1 MSYNVATDDSYR
13 KRIALNF
20 GSIQCHVKEVAL
32 DRGFRNKAGGVHI
45 NRLSR
50 EGHLSTN
57 TLYFLLNKPQDYRA
71 IDLVTLAKLCKVLR
85 ATPGELFTFVP
96 GLTSDAMGLNT
107 DLFAGLEG
115 TR

>member
-13 KRIALNF
+13 KKIALNF
-20 GSIQCHVKEVAL
+20 GSIRSHIKEIAL

-45 NRLSR
+45 NRLAR

-57 TLYFLLNKPQDYRA
+57 TLYFIFNKADSYRA
-71 IDLVTLAKLCKVLR
+71 IDLVTLAKLCKVLK
-85 ATPGELFTFVP
+85 AQPGELFSFVP
-96 GLTSDAMGLNT
+96 GLTSDALGINT
-107 DLFAGLEG
+107 DLFASLEG